1 MKKIS
6 ILFASA
12 ALASSCAMNDI
23 PLENMPPEIA
33 FRDSLRVEMFVNELY
48 AYLHTG
54 QSYNRLGSGGT
65 GGSMFDCVTDLAVYT
80 PVRNQP
86 EVNKF
91 TQGTLNA
98 SASGNPDAR
107 WAEIYQAIRKCN
119 VVLDNIDYAVNVSQE
134 RKNRFIGEAT
144 LHKAIQ
150 HFEAIRRFGGIP
162 IMDDILDMTGDINIP
177 RSTFEA
183 SVKYV
188 VELCD
193 RAAPLLP
200 TRYADND
207 YGRLTRGAAYGL
219 KARVLLYAAS
229 PLYNEN
235 PVPGSTELQRY
246 ASPDHERW
254 KYAADAA
261 LQVID
266 LKNSDGSPAHSLFRP
281 YSRLFFTRAGNYE
294 SLIMKQQGLTN
305 SVEKANGPSGY
316 QNARGNTNA
325 TLELV
330 NMYET
335 KNGLLPAD
343 DPDYDP
349 QKPYENRDERFN
361 TSILYSGAQL
371 WGRSVETF
379 EGGMDYPASSGV
391 KGCVTGFMMYKHID
405 PQTSIVSPEKTTY
418 HDWPILRYADVLLIY
433 AEAMNEYMGMGDD
446 DPVTEERIYECVNE
460 VRDRAGLPPVSGL
473 TRGEMRTL
481 IHRERAVEFAFEESR
496 YGDLKRWREAEV
508 VLNRPV
514 HGVKVT
520 KSGSEI
526 RYDYTV
532 DGDSIVIEDR
542 VFPMKFY
549 YYPIPQSELDKNTAL
564 VQNPNW

>member
-6 ILFASA
+6 ILFVSA

-48 AYLHTG
+48 PYLHTG

-98 SASGNPDAR
+98 ASGGNPDAR

-119 VVLDNIDYAVNVSQE
+119 VVLDYIDYAENISQE
-134 RKNRFIGEAT
+134 RKNRMIGEAT

-150 HFEAIRRFGGIP
+150 HFELIKRYGGIP
-162 IMDDILDMTGDINIP
+162 IMDDVLDMTGDINIP
-177 RSTFEA
+177 RSTFEEC
-183 SVKYV
+183 VNYV
-188 VELCD
+188 VGLCD
-193 RAAPLLP
+193 KAAPLLP
-200 TRYADND
+200 TRYPDND

-235 PVPGSTELQRY
+235 PIPGSTEIQRY
-246 ASPDHERW
+246 ATPDRERW

-261 LQVID
+261 LQVIN
-266 LKNSDGSPAHSLFRP
+266 LKNSDGSPAHSLYPSYQRF
-281 YSRLFFTRAGNYE
+281 FFTRAGNYE
-294 SLIMKQQGLTN
+294 SMIMKQQGLTN

-330 NMYET
+330 DMYET
-335 KNGLLPAD
+335 KNGLLPKD
-343 DPDYDP
+343 DPDYNP

-361 TSILYSGAQL
+361 ASILYNGYQL
-371 WGRSVETF
+371 WGRPVETF
-379 EGGMDYPASSGV
+379 EGGRDYPASSGV
-391 KGCVTGFMMYKHID
+391 KGCVTGFLMFKHID
-405 PQTSIVSPEKTTY
+405 PQTSITSPEKTTY
-418 HDWPILRYADVLLIY
+418 HDWPILRYADVLLMY

-446 DPVTEERIYECVNE
+446 DMVMDDKVYECVNK
-460 VRDRAGLPPVSGL
+460 VRLRAGLPPVVGL

-481 IHRERAVEFAFEESR
+481 IRRERTVEFAFEESR
-496 YGDLKRWREAEV
+496 YLDLKRWREAEV

-514 HGVKVT
+514 HGVKIT
-520 KSGSEI
+520 KSGSGY

-542 VFPMKFY
+542 VFPMKLY
-549 YYPIPQSELDKNTAL
+549 YYPIPQTELDKNTAL
-564 VQNPNW
+564 VKNPGW